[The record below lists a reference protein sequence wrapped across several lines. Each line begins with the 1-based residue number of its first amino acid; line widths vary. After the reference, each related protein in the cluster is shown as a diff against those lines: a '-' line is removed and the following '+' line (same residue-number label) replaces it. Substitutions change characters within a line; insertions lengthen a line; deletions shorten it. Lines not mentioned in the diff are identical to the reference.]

1 VRVGLSCERCMHLTQ
16 GTFVPWL
23 ELVENIECRMSNK
36 EPQKDEV
43 FTSTFDIPWS
53 PLAPPKAGKPCSAF
67 CGSRAFH
74 HNSVALY

>member
-1 VRVGLSCERCMHLTQ
+1 MRVGLSCERCMHLTQ

-43 FTSTFDIPWS
+43 FTSTFDIP
-53 PLAPPKAGKPCSAF
+53 CSAF
-67 CGSRAFH
+67 CGSRVFH